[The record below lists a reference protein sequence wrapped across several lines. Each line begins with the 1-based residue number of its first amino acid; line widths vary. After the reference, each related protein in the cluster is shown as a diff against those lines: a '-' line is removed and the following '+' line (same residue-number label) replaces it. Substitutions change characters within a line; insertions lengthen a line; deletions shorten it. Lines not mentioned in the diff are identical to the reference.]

1 MRNGY
6 VGKLNW
12 CSSCLKQGGSYERV
26 HEEAGLESLKNKAK
40 LILEYEENMSS
51 SESEVEMWHPQYVH
65 VLVPKHNNLN
75 LQFSASDRQTP
86 EMDEMKMKISAIETS
101 MDEIKAMLERVI
113 DTQG

>member
-1 MRNGY
+1 
-6 VGKLNW
+6 VFIL
-12 CSSCLKQGGSYERV
+12 SKQGGSYERV

-75 LQFSASDRQTP
+75 LQFSAASDRQTP
-86 EMDEMKMKISAIETS
+86 EMDEEKMKISAIETS
-101 MDEIKAMLERVI
+101 MGAIETSMGEIKAMLERVI